1 MQTDVNDLDAF
12 YASPLGAVVRRI
24 IGRVL
29 RARWDNCAG
38 LSLLGYGYC
47 GPYLERFREE
57 ARRTLALMPARQGV
71 IPWPSTGRSSS
82 ALVLGEMLPLPD
94 GSVER
99 ALVAH
104 GLETAEHPGAVLE
117 EICRVLAPEGR
128 AILIVPSRRGVWAR
142 VDGTPF
148 GQGQPYSRTQ
158 LRELIRETVLST
170 VYWGEALYM
179 PPLRSRFML
188 NSAPAIERV
197 GSTFGLPFAGVQVI
211 EAIKQVYRPVS
222 VRRVVRYALPRFE
235 PALAP
240 TARREPDGAARET
253 IVEPPGTCF

>member
-1 MQTDVNDLDAF
+1 MQTDVNDLDSF
-12 YASPLGAVVRRI
+12 YASPLGEVVRRI
-24 IGRVL
+24 IGRVI
-29 RARWDNCAG
+29 RARWSNCAG

-57 ARRTLALMPARQGV
+57 ARRTLALMPAQQGV
-71 IPWPSTGRSSS
+71 IAWPASGPSSA

-94 GSVER
+94 ASVDR

-104 GLETAEHPGAVLE
+104 GLETAEHPGALLE

-128 AILIVPSRRGVWAR
+128 AILVVPSRRGVWAR

-158 LRELIRETVLST
+158 LRELIRETVFSP
-170 VYWGEALYM
+170 VYWGESLYI
-179 PPLRSRFML
+179 PPVSSRFLL

-197 GSTFGLPFAGVQVI
+197 GSAFGLPFAGVHVI
-211 EAIKQVYRPVS
+211 EAIKQVYRPIS
-222 VRRVVRYALPRFE
+222 VRRAARYALPRLE

-240 TARREPDGAARET
+240 SARREPE
-253 IVEPPGTCF
+253 GTVR